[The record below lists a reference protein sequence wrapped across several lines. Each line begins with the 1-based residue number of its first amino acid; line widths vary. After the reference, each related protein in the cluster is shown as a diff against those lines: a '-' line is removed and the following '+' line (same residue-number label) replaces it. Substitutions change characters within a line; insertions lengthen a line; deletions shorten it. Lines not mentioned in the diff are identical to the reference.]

1 MRSSAVHPGLTRP
14 ARRLKGPEL
23 PVFGAHQWLLAEVGF
38 RRVFGIGQGSPG
50 NPGLHLLQLDR
61 GQAAHRELFLQLGR
75 RHLLGKDAPNQQTL
89 LRFTGNDGGARL
101 PPFQHT
107 LSSPQVQTGFLAPA
121 AVTRQ
126 TLGSQNRRH
135 HFPLAHGGRCLRN
148 GRFQGPPGHPRF
160 NPAPNDVNRA
170 RFQRRRAHRHAAGA
184 DQDQQPTL
192 QRLVGDHHRTRVS
205 SGQNPIQGLQ
215 RQSPLTRLVTVTLQ
229 AMLLKDGQDVGFEA
243 GRRRLLSR
251 QGQDPHSHQNR
262 DEQSPPQSRINPFE
276 LQDFLLPS
284 HTPSPF
290 LTDTSTDGIDEYNT
304 APPCWLAH
312 DRDDLS
318 VKYRGA
324 ICSFGCQ
331 QHRWQSMGPGKAR
344 ETILCSRRA
353 RASHPFVPDRHRPV
367 QPEAQWCNHAPAL
380 LKETRSL

>member
-1 MRSSAVHPGLTRP
+1 M
-14 ARRLKGPEL
+14 
-23 PVFGAHQWLLAEVGF
+23 
-38 RRVFGIGQGSPG
+38 
-50 NPGLHLLQLDR
+50 
-61 GQAAHRELFLQLGR
+61 
-75 RHLLGKDAPNQQTL
+75 
-89 LRFTGNDGGARL
+89 
-101 PPFQHT
+101 
-107 LSSPQVQTGFLAPA
+107 
-121 AVTRQ
+121 
-126 TLGSQNRRH
+126 
-135 HFPLAHGGRCLRN
+135 
-148 GRFQGPPGHPRF
+148 
-160 NPAPNDVNRA
+160 
-170 RFQRRRAHRHAAGA
+170 
-184 DQDQQPTL
+184 
-192 QRLVGDHHRTRVS
+192 
-205 SGQNPIQGLQ
+205 
-215 RQSPLTRLVTVTLQ
+215 
-229 AMLLKDGQDVGFEA
+229 
-243 GRRRLLSR
+243 SR

-367 QPEAQWCNHAPAL
+367 QPEAQWCNHAPRASERDPFPL
-380 LKETRSL
+380 TNSIEAGPPGNLIRLGKASIKGCLHT